1 MAIMGQLRLP
11 RTTPMATGM
20 SLRQQVKG
28 QIWAN
33 PVSLNSL
40 AVQEIP
46 TGSYVMHRLW
56 AIMVSQNYMV
66 GLLSEIK
73 TVWSGPILAHYGCPV
88 WLPVMGQLRT
98 WWIAAGGCHTGSR
111 LWP

>member
-1 MAIMGQLRLP
+1 MAIMGQPRLP

-46 TGSYVMHRLW
+46 TVSCYAPALSY
-56 AIMVSQNYMV
+56 
-66 GLLSEIK
+66 
-73 TVWSGPILAHYGCPV
+73 YGCPE
-88 WLPVMGQLRT
+88 LDGR
-98 WWIAAGGCHTGSR
+98 AS
-111 LWP
+111 